1 MACQPLAN
9 KYYGR
14 QPYFQK
20 FRTVGYN
27 ILTMKTMPTNAPRP
41 DAVMSPDARQAVEL
55 FMARLHDLELPGI
68 TKVLL
73 YGSHARGDHRTDS
86 DVDIAVVLAG
96 SDPGNGVFFDIMMQL
111 AAVRSRIMTG
121 MENPV
126 YVEAFVVWENEL
138 RQPEKQRNPA
148 FFRNVLADG
157 VEIT

>member
-1 MACQPLAN
+1 M
-9 KYYGR
+9 
-14 QPYFQK
+14 
-20 FRTVGYN
+20 VGYN
-27 ILTMKTMPTNAPRP
+27 ILMMETTPTTVTGPV
-41 DAVMSPDARQAVEL
+41 DVLSPDTRQAVEL
-55 FMARLHDLELPGI
+55 FMTRLHELELSGI

-73 YGSHARGDHRTDS
+73 YGSRARGDHQTDS

-121 MENPV
+121 MENPI

-138 RQPEKQRNPA
+138 RQPEKQRNPD

-157 VEIT
+157 VELT